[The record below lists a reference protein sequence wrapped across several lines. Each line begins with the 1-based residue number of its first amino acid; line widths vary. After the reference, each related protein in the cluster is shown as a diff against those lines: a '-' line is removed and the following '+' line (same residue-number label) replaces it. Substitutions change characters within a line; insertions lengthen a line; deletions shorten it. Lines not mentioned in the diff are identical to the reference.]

1 MNRIGWAADE
11 MQHHPE
17 WTLGATSLQIN
28 LSTHDIGN
36 KVSLKDYILAVY
48 IESVLFGSNP
58 DRSICELWNKKKV
71 GVPEAQQKFE

>member
-17 WTLGATSLQIN
+17 WKLSGTSLEIN

-36 KVSLKDYILAVY
+36 KVSLKDYILAAY
-48 IESVLFGSNP
+48 IESVLYGSNP
-58 DRSICELWNKKKV
+58 ERSVCDLWNKKKINV
-71 GVPEAQQKFE
+71 SEGQP